1 MRPLLGGMA
10 SGAGIGIGGGGSGSF
25 NLLSNGGVNNNGGS
39 MMAGMGSI
47 TMEPLGIILHGEI
60 FPLNH
65 YTIFRLL

>member
-1 MRPLLGGMA
+1 MGGMA
-10 SGAGIGIGGGGSGSF
+10 SGAGIGIGIGGGGSGSF

-60 FPLNH
+60 FLLN
-65 YTIFRLL
+65 Y